1 MSELR
6 SRGTRNCHHNLFMP
20 EHITV
25 AAAQIA
31 TIPEDIEANLDTHL
45 EFIAR
50 AQAQG
55 VDLLLFP
62 ELSLT
67 GYSLSD
73 ESFRLARFRHSDV
86 IRKLADAS
94 EGLTTQFG
102 FIEEGPGAQFYNAT
116 LAVRDGRIEHLHRKV
131 NLPSYGNLD
140 ENKHFAT
147 GRFMETAAL
156 DETWRYAI
164 LICADAWN
172 PALVHLAAMNGAT
185 LLSIPISSSID
196 AVDGEFS
203 NPHGWD
209 LAVRFYAMMYGMP
222 VVMTNRIGTEGSAT
236 FWGGSCIVDAHGR
249 VLEQADDK
257 QTLLTAQLD
266 YTRVREA
273 RFHLP
278 TVRDSNFAL
287 IQREVNRLADV
298 LGVPDSVRD

>member
-1 MSELR
+1 
-6 SRGTRNCHHNLFMP
+6 MP
-20 EHITV
+20 EKIIV

-31 TIPEDIEANLDTHL
+31 TVPEDLEANLNTHL
-45 EFIAR
+45 DSI
-50 AQAQG
+50 AQAKLQG
-55 VDLLLFP
+55 VDLLVFP

-73 ESFRLARFRHSDV
+73 ESFRLAQSRHSAIV
-86 IRKLADAS
+86 RTIAEAS
-94 EGLTTQFG
+94 DGLTTQFG

-116 LAVRDGRIEHLHRKV
+116 LAVRDGKIQHLHRKV

-147 GRFMETAAL
+147 GRFMETATL

-172 PALVHLAAMNGAT
+172 PALIHLAAMNGAT
-185 LLSIPISSSID
+185 LLSVPISSSID
-196 AVDGEFS
+196 AVGGDFS

-222 VVMTNRIGTEGSAT
+222 VVMTNRIGTEGTAT
-236 FWGGSCIVDAHGR
+236 FWGGSCIIDAHGR
-249 VLEQADDK
+249 VLTQAGDEPA
-257 QTLLTAQLD
+257 LLTAELD
-266 YTRVREA
+266 YAQVREA

-287 IQREVNRLADV
+287 IQREVNRLAEV
-298 LGVPDSVRD
+298 LGVPESVRD

>member
-1 MSELR
+1 
-6 SRGTRNCHHNLFMP
+6 MP
-20 EHITV
+20 QTICV

-31 TIPEDIEANLDTHL
+31 TIPEDVEANLATHL
-45 EFIAR
+45 EYIER
-50 AQAQG
+50 AKSQG

-67 GYSLSD
+67 GYTLSD
-73 ESFRLARFRHSDV
+73 ESFRLARSRQAPV
-86 IRKLADAS
+86 IQKIAEAS
-94 EGLTTQFG
+94 QGITTQFG

-116 LAVRDGRIEHLHRKV
+116 LAVRHGRIQHLHRKV

-147 GRFMETAAL
+147 GRFMETATL
-156 DETWRYAI
+156 DDTWRYAI

-185 LLSIPISSSID
+185 LLSVPISSSID

-222 VVMTNRIGTEGSAT
+222 VVMTNRVGVEGAAN
-236 FWGGSCIVDAHGR
+236 FWGGSCIIDAHGR
-249 VLEQADDK
+249 IVAQADD
-257 QTLLTAQLD
+257 QERLITSTLD
-266 YTRVREA
+266 YNQVREA

-287 IQREVNRLADV
+287 IQREVNRLSEV
-298 LGVPDSVRD
+298 LGVPESVRD